1 MLSYSVE
8 PSTTRAKLD
17 YWNRA
22 MREVFRSTWNVRPD
36 RPTDFHMQMK
46 AVPFGNMVLSHATL
60 SQTRLSNNP
69 QTTGTDTGHPYSI
82 YTVNRRQFVSTGGSS
97 FVLEPG
103 DFTLVDS
110 AMASTMNTDEP
121 YTTIGLTV
129 PADFLRRHV
138 PNPEKAVG
146 MRFSGNA
153 GLTKTVSYMLLT
165 MWELAESGA
174 LSDIG
179 SKVAGNLLEIFSA
192 CCYMSIKDGAVKS
205 SGADIRR
212 RQVKQLIDNEL
223 RNPGL
228 TIGDLAREL
237 GVSSRYMQML
247 FATENC
253 TVSRYIR
260 QQRLEGCRQQL
271 ADPAWREHS
280 ITEIAFSWGFNNS
293 THFAR
298 AFREQ
303 FGISAREFRKRALHD
318 GHALDFSRDLDD

>member
-1 MLSYSVE
+1 MLSYSIE

-22 MREVFRSTWNVRPD
+22 MREVFRSTWSVQPG
-36 RPTDFHMQMK
+36 RPTDFHMMMK
-46 AVPFGNMVLSHATL
+46 AVPFGNMVLSQATL
-60 SQTRLSNNP
+60 SQTQLSNCP
-69 QTTGTDTGHPYSI
+69 EPAAEDAEHPYSL
-82 YTVNRRQFVSTGGSS
+82 YTVNRRQHVIIGGNN

-110 AMASTMNTDEP
+110 AMASMMNTSEP

-129 PADFLRRHV
+129 PAGFLRRHV
-138 PNPEKAVG
+138 PAPEKAVG
-146 MRFSGNA
+146 LRFSGST
-153 GLTKTVSYMLLT
+153 GLTKTISYMLLA

-174 LSDIG
+174 LTEIG

-192 CCYMSIKDGAVKS
+192 CCYMSCHEPGVES
-205 SGADIRR
+205 SNTDARR
-212 RQVKQLIDNEL
+212 RQIKQLIDNEL

-247 FATENC
+247 FAKEDC

-260 QQRLEGCRQQL
+260 RQRLEGCRQQL
-271 ADPAWREHS
+271 SDPAWRNHS

-298 AFREQ
+298 AFKDQ
-303 FGISAREFRKRALHD
+303 FGISARDFRKRALHD
-318 GHALDFSRDLDD
+318 IHGLDFSDDLDD